1 MNIWSMM
8 LEMDPTRAVIH
19 KQGAKKVVSN
29 SLGLVDF
36 VVALVDSF
44 RQVKFLEKCFE
55 EIQITVFTWVSTTAL
70 IFHTSNAALIQGRH
84 LPVCE
89 GSVYLKSEHDKEVFS
104 FNSKV
109 HF

>member
-1 MNIWSMM
+1 M

-55 EIQITVFTWVSTTAL
+55 EIQITIFT
-70 IFHTSNAALIQGRH
+70 
-84 LPVCE
+84 
-89 GSVYLKSEHDKEVFS
+89 
-104 FNSKV
+104 
-109 HF
+109 